1 MGPVEALDAAL
12 TQHLSAIQRA
22 AMHSP
27 PGGGPDWDGI
37 LRHYGHAPLDVQERT
52 MIVSCMHLSRGAVPA
67 ELRMVLLGLQGW
79 AQRELEQLRAS
90 GMAQGSPALGHV
102 QHRVTTLV
110 DAEMAGYERALGI
123 PPSAPM
129 PPPPVAA
136 PIAPVGPSLGS
147 IFANAQ
153 ATSKEVPWAGMKYK
167 SVGNLNCVHCG
178 GPQEQ
183 PQDFMCKYCRRPI
196 AGSIKPT
203 A

>member
-12 TQHLSAIQRA
+12 MQHLSTIQRTA
-22 AMHSP
+22 FSSP
-27 PGGGPDWDGI
+27 PGGGGEWDTL
-37 LRHYGHAPLDVQERT
+37 LRHYGHTPFDPQERA
-52 MIVSCMHLSRGAVPA
+52 MSVSCMKLSRGAVPA
-67 ELRMVLLGLQGW
+67 ELRVVLLGLQAW
-79 AQRELEQLRAS
+79 AQGELGRLRAS
-90 GMAQGSPALGHV
+90 GAANGSPTFAGLEQRIAG
-102 QHRVTTLV
+102 LV
-110 DAEMAGYERALGI
+110 DHEIGAYERALGV

-129 PPPPVAA
+129 VQQAPPPPAA
-136 PIAPVGPSLGS
+136 PAGPSLAS

-153 ATSKEVPWAGMKYK
+153 QTSKEVPWAGMTYK
-167 SVGNLNCVHCG
+167 SVVNLNCVHCG